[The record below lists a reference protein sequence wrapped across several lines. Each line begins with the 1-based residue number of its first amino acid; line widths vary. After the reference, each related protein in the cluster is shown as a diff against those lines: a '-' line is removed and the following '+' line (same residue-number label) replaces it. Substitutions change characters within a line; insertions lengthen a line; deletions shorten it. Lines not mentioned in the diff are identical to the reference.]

1 MLLWLCG
8 ILSLSLSSGFLAVFF
23 RLLVC
28 LSVCLSGWMND
39 CEITAVLKKL
49 HSLFL
54 GMVHGT
60 YCIRWASIKS
70 FAPNFVQWWKIN
82 SRRRYMGQKNP
93 TWPSSWISS
102 CSYTLDDLLHRMW
115 YLRWQIYW
123 LKICS
128 NDGMFKLATRNKFNM
143 AAATVLNFVFWGI
156 LVTNE
161 VFLL

>member
-1 MLLWLCG
+1 MEFCHYLYPRDFWL
-8 ILSLSLSSGFLAVFF
+8 FF
-23 RLLVC
+23 SIAC
-28 LSVCLSGWMND
+28 LSVCLSLWLNEWLWNYSSAQEVTFIISWNGTWY
-39 CEITAVLKKL
+39 IL
-49 HSLFL
+49 HTL
-54 GMVHGT
+54 GVDQKFCTKFCTVMENQQSKAIHG
-60 YCIRWASIKS
+60 
-70 FAPNFVQWWKIN
+70 P
-82 SRRRYMGQKNP
+82 KNP

-102 CSYTLDDLLHRMW
+102 CSYTLDDLLLIMW